1 MECTCKGTS
10 LSESRALKIIKRE
23 RKRWNT
29 LWPIKKTLNVSCIK
43 VKFFFFKGLLL
54 THIIEVSHVPRLIVF
69 SVISCI
75 FFSQNKFTTSFM
87 APLKGTCV
95 TLIFNFHQVTVPSC
109 LLLILILKVNVFS
122 LPKMHIDS
130 LENSVVKD
138 HV

>member
-1 MECTCKGTS
+1 M
-10 LSESRALKIIKRE
+10 
-23 RKRWNT
+23 
-29 LWPIKKTLNVSCIK
+29 
-43 VKFFFFKGLLL
+43 
-54 THIIEVSHVPRLIVF
+54 
-69 SVISCI
+69 
-75 FFSQNKFTTSFM
+75 
-87 APLKGTCV
+87 